1 MVKQE
6 NMNNPELKFK
16 VGDVITDGKDKVT
29 VTGITSEGYS
39 ITSEEIEACES
50 YVGIGWYIDFN
61 DQDKWEL
68 V

>member
-16 VGDVITDGKDKVT
+16 VGDVITDGKSKVT
-29 VTGITSEGYS
+29 VTGISSEGYN

-61 DQDKWEL
+61 NQDKWEL
-68 V
+68 I

>member
-29 VTGITSEGYS
+29 VTGISSEGYN
-39 ITSEEIEACES
+39 ITSEEIEVCES

-68 V
+68 I